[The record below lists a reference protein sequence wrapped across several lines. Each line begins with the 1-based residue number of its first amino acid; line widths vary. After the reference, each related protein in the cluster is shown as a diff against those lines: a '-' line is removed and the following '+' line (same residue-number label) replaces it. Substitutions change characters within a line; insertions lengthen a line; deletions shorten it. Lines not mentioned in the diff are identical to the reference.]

1 MDKKEYSLALFLSRL
16 MEIIGFVLF
25 VGGLITGI
33 ILTIQSRHYGNA
45 VVGYGGF
52 FDRHENA
59 YIGLPLILAA
69 FTFGLP
75 FAAIGSYMSVRLKA
89 VTN

>member
-1 MDKKEYSLALFLSRL
+1 M
-16 MEIIGFVLF
+16 
-25 VGGLITGI
+25 
-33 ILTIQSRHYGNA
+33 
-45 VVGYGGF
+45 VGYGGF